1 MSKAVMTLCVV
12 GVVAIL
18 FVTEM
23 IPLAVTAMSGA
34 IVIGLL
40 GILPAGQVFSGLS
53 DGTVVLFAG
62 MFIIGASMFHT
73 GLAQRAGEAVV
84 RAVGTGENALM
95 FGTMMMAGVMSSI

>member
-40 GILPAGQVFSGLS
+40 GILPAKSTTVPS
-53 DGTVVLFAG
+53 DRPEKT
-62 MFIIGASMFHT
+62 
-73 GLAQRAGEAVV
+73 
-84 RAVGTGENALM
+84 
-95 FGTMMMAGVMSSI
+95 

>member
-62 MFIIGASMFHT
+62 MFIIEASMFHCFY
-73 GLAQRAGEAVV
+73 
-84 RAVGTGENALM
+84 N
-95 FGTMMMAGVMSSI
+95 SSRNTSKYACSWTWRL